1 MKKKFEYIFTIGRKV
16 YDQLYFPGKKGK
28 IVDVKPGVEFQVEVE
43 FDGDESAKYDIFG
56 MKEGSKF
63 VSLSTEPYNV
73 CFEGFR
79 QEEDTPSLE
88 EAEEW
93 LVRTKNGIGPEDGCK
108 TYYPRLE
115 CSMEFEYLRQ
125 LVVLMTYYNKGWKPD
140 WKSAERKYVIYIDYI
155 EGDVSLTPKESQ
167 YVKHLLA
174 FRSGDVRDAFM
185 RQQKSLIYK
194 ALPLL

>member
-16 YDQLYFPGKKGK
+16 YDQLNFPEKEGK
-28 IVDVKPGVEFQVEVE
+28 IIDVKPNVEFPVEVDFGE
-43 FDGDESAKYDIFG
+43 DVSAKYDIFG
-56 MKEGSKF
+56 KKEGFKYVTLSTQPYF
-63 VSLSTEPYNV
+63 VS
-73 CFEGFR
+73 FENFI

-93 LVRTKNGIGPEDGCK
+93 LVRTKNGIGPEDGCR

-155 EGDVSLTPKESQ
+155 EGDVCLNSKESQ

-174 FRSGDVRDAFM
+174 FRSGDIRDAFM
-185 RQQKSLIYK
+185 RQQKSLIFK

>member
-1 MKKKFEYIFTIGRKV
+1 MKKKFDYIFTIGRKV
-16 YDQLYFPGKKGK
+16 YDQLYFPEKEGK
-28 IVDVKPGVEFQVEVE
+28 IIDVKPNVNFPVEVDFGE
-43 FDGDESAKYDIFG
+43 DESAKYDIFG
-56 MKEGSKF
+56 KKEGSKF

-73 CFEGFR
+73 CLEGFR

-88 EAEEW
+88 EAEDW
-93 LVRTKNGIGPEDGCK
+93 LVRTKNGIGTEDGCK
-108 TYYPRLE
+108 NTYPKLE
-115 CSMEFEYLRQ
+115 GPMEFEYLRQ

-140 WKSAERKYVIYIDYI
+140 WKTAEEKYVIYIDCV
-155 EGDVSLTPKESQ
+155 EGTEKIISKESQ

-174 FRSGDVRDAFM
+174 FRSGDIRDAFM